1 MSFLALLGSTQPE
14 SVIDTR
20 LEMLAGARRQQDSD
34 AADRI
39 IIKKLAVRF
48 LSSTL

>member
-14 SVIDTR
+14 SVTDTR
-20 LEMLAGARRQQDSD
+20 LEMLAGARRQEDAE

-39 IIKKLAVRF
+39 IVQKLVVRF
-48 LSSTL
+48 YLQH